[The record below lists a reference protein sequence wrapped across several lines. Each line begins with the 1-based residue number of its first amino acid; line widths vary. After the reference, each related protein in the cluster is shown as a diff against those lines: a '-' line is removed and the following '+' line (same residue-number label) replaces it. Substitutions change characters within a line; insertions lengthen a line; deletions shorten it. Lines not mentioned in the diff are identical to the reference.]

1 MKKKKGRKRKQAA
14 KADRIK
20 DLAIDILSGTI
31 TGLLVELIMKLI
43 E

>member
-14 KADRIK
+14 RPDRIK
-20 DLAIDILSGTI
+20 DLAINILSGTV